1 MRIALI
7 SPKGPLYRHR
17 GGIFRKS
24 LRYAPRTL
32 PTLAALVP
40 KDLNADIRIYD
51 EGIEDLPDN
60 LQADLVAM
68 TAITGSS
75 MRAYELAKQFR
86 AKGIPVV
93 LGGPH
98 VTLAPEDAQ
107 PHADAIVAGYAE
119 QTWPQLLR
127 DFAAGKMQPRYDQ
140 GPNHSLVGMPY
151 PRWDLVKTQHY
162 FTDAVFEAS
171 RGCIHNCEFCVVPA
185 AWGQKPYL
193 RPVEEVVEE
202 VRSRNVRKALFIDLN
217 IIADV
222 DWAKELFR
230 AFIPLK
236 MRWYGLSTMLITR
249 DKELL
254 DLAERS
260 GCAGLLIGYE
270 SLTPE
275 GLRGTFKTFNALKLR
290 QADDSRAAPVE
301 QGSAEAIREQE
312 CRGGVAL
319 DSAEIRAKYID
330 VTRKLHA
337 RDIAVQGCFVFGLDH
352 DTPESIL
359 ETARFAI
366 EAGIDL
372 PRFAITTP
380 FPGTALYKRLEKE
393 GRILT
398 KDWNLYD
405 AQHVVFQPARM
416 TPEQLYEAHEKAW
429 KLAYSYSGIARR
441 LGTSRVQ
448 IPISVAS
455 NLGYRFYAHNLKT
468 FYNCDWHLG
477 RGAKAAAGA

>member
-40 KDLNADIRIYD
+40 GDLNAEIRIYD
-51 EGIEDLPDN
+51 EGIEDLPDD

-75 MRAYELAKQFR
+75 MRAYELSKRFR
-86 AKGIPVV
+86 DKGMPVV

-98 VTLAPEDAQ
+98 ITLAPDDAQ
-107 PHADAIVAGYAE
+107 PHADAIVTGYAE

-127 DFAAGKMQPRYDQ
+127 DFAAGKMQPRYDMAP
-140 GPNHSLVGMPY
+140 GHSIVGLPH
-151 PRWDLVKTQHY
+151 PRWDLVKTRHY
-162 FTDAVFEAS
+162 FTDQVFEAS

-202 VRSRNVRKALFIDLN
+202 LKARKARKALFIDLN

-236 MRWYGLSTMLITR
+236 LRWYGLSTMLITR
-249 DKELL
+249 DRELL

-260 GCAGLLIGYE
+260 GCGGLLIGYE
-270 SLTPE
+270 SIAPE
-275 GLRGTFKTFNALKLR
+275 GLRSTFKTFNSLR
-290 QADDSRAAPVE
+290 ERTPPDTKAAP
-301 QGSAEAIREQE
+301 GAPPDDP
-312 CRGGVAL
+312 CRSGVAQS
-319 DSAEIRAKYID
+319 SAEIRAKYLD

-352 DTPESIL
+352 DTPESIM

-398 KDWNLYD
+398 RDWNLYD
-405 AQHVVFQPARM
+405 AQHVVFQPAQM

-429 KLAYSYSGIARR
+429 KLAYSVPGIARR

-448 IPISVAS
+448 VPLGIAT

-477 RGAKAAAGA
+477 RGAKAAVGA